1 MENNTKHWQLDN
13 KTWVK
18 TREKEWSEYK
28 FNLNRYVDVFYDF
41 DDENQSAIE
50 SYFLT
55 GDDES
60 LKKIYKMPRSLLIE
74 LWIYPRDDIEVLN
87 RVKDRHCKERLNYSE
102 FEAMNDSDAGL
113 IKRCSHHRNLGEF
126 KGASKLNG
134 RDWLLEQLLVPLS
147 IDERLAAD
155 PKKTRADVIRI
166 VFNTHC
172 MDFGDFFYRK
182 DRLDTDPCIH
192 KIPYWREAIAESFAN
207 LKDSEDFVYL
217 LEDMDN
223 LVKSKTE
230 LHPKQAK
237 LIKDIEA
244 VFNDPSMP
252 ELLRQRVKEIRESGY
267 AV

>member
-13 KTWVK
+13 KTWEK
-18 TREKEWSEYK
+18 TRQNEWPEYK
-28 FNLNRYVDVFYDF
+28 FNLNRYVDSV
-41 DDENQSAIE
+41 DDLDEEYQSAIE

-55 GDDES
+55 GNDES
-60 LKKIYKMPRSLLIE
+60 LKKIYKIPHSLLVE
-74 LWIYPRDDIEVLN
+74 LWIYPSDDIEVLN
-87 RVKDRHCKERLNYSE
+87 RVKERHCRERLNYSE
-102 FEAMNDSDAGL
+102 FEAMNDSNASY

-155 PKKTRADVIRI
+155 SKKTRDDVIRI

-192 KIPYWREAIAESFAN
+192 KIPYWREAIEESFDN

-223 LVKSKTE
+223 LVKSNTE

-244 VFNDPSMP
+244 VFNDPNMP

>member
-1 MENNTKHWQLDN
+1 MENNTKHWQLDD

-18 TREKEWSEYK
+18 TREKEWQEYI
-28 FNLNRYVDVFYDF
+28 FNINKYANFVMDLN
-41 DDENQSAIE
+41 DEEQAALK

-55 GDDES
+55 GDSES
-60 LKKIYKMPRSLLIE
+60 LKVIYKISCSLFIE
-74 LWIYPRDDIEVLN
+74 LWLYPSDDIEVLKQ
-87 RVKDRHCKERLNYSE
+87 VKVRHCEEKLKYSE
-102 FEAMNDSDAGL
+102 FGAVKETNVGRV
-113 IKRCSHHRNLGEF
+113 KRCSHHRNLGEF
-126 KGASKLNG
+126 KGSSKLNG

-155 PKKTRADVIRI
+155 PKKTRDDVIRI

-182 DRLDTDPCIH
+182 ERLDTDPCIH
-192 KIPYWREAIAESFAN
+192 KIPYWREAIVESFDS

-223 LVKSKTE
+223 LVKSNTE

-244 VFNDPSMP
+244 VFNDPNMP
-252 ELLRQRVKEIRESGY
+252 ELLRQRVKEIRDSGY